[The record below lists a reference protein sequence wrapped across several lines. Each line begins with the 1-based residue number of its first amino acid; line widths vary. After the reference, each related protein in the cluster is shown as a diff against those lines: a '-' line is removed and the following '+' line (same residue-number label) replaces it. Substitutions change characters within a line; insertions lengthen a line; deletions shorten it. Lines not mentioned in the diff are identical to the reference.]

1 MNPLQCCKKTKSI
14 QEKYKEDHQM
24 TPSAAYLYFHMLI
37 ENVEYLPTSSHQ
49 RKLMKDS
56 VDLLLTMIEV
66 NLECHL
72 QVIEEVLTCLLIL
85 IEGILVFLKGEAQ
98 DTQVTVL
105 TEKTSSLKRNT
116 IVLRG
121 LQV

>member
-1 MNPLQCCKKTKSI
+1 
-14 QEKYKEDHQM
+14 M
-24 TPSAAYLYFHMLI
+24 TLSAAFPYYHMLI
-37 ENVEYLPTSSHQ
+37 ENLEYLPTSSHQ
-49 RKLMKDS
+49 TKLMKDS
-56 VDLLLTMIEV
+56 VDLPLTMIEV

-72 QVIEEVLTCLLIL
+72 QVKEEVLTCLVIL
-85 IEGILVFLKGEAQ
+85 IEGILVCLKGEVL

-116 IVLRG
+116 NVLQG